1 MLDRFE
7 LEVTYKVIQFR
18 KDLMQ
23 KVFKRVY
30 IQNFAKLERREFF
43 GDTTL
48 IRVKNSILNSV
59 RIKHE

>member
-1 MLDRFE
+1 MNLFE
-7 LEVTYKVIQFR
+7 LKVTYKVIQFR

-23 KVFKRVY
+23 KVFKRIY
-30 IQNFAKLERREFF
+30 IQDFAKLERRDFF

-48 IRVKNSILNSV
+48 IRVANSILNSV